1 MLQERSGFTLL
12 ELLVVVLI
20 IAVLAAVAM
29 PEYLKAA
36 ERSRATETITMLEAI
51 AKSQQRKYMQT
62 SMFAS
67 EYPGLDIQPVGAAGS
82 LYYTKGDPRTGEGCN
97 GFAITLYNPGNY
109 EEGYAEGARYADA
122 GRVLRFPYSL
132 RRYYA
137 STETTC
143 LSDQPSGQ
151 ALCSDLC
158 GIDTPVAACC
168 TNGTSSACENPS

>member
-62 SMFAS
+62 STFAG
-67 EYPGLDIQPVGAAGS
+67 EYGGLDIQPVGAVGS

-109 EEGYAEGARYADA
+109 EEGYAEGERYA
-122 GRVLRFPYSL
+122 GGQVLRFPYSL

-151 ALCSDLC
+151 ALCADLC
-158 GIDTPVAACC
+158 GIDAPVAACC
-168 TNGTSSACENPS
+168 TNGSSSACENPS

>member
-1 MLQERSGFTLL
+1 MLQQRSGFTLL

-29 PEYLKAA
+29 PDYLKAA

-62 SMFAS
+62 STFAK
-67 EYPGLDIQPVGAAGS
+67 EYAGLDIQPAGATGS
-82 LYYTKGDPRTGEGCN
+82 LYYTKGNAQSGEGCN
-97 GFAITLYNPGNY
+97 GFGITLYHPGNY
-109 EEGYAEGARYADA
+109 EDGYAEAVRYA
-122 GRVLRFPYSL
+122 GGQVLRYPYSL

-137 STETTC
+137 SAETTC

-151 ALCSDLC
+151 ALCADLC

-168 TNGTSSACENPS
+168 TNGSPSACNNPS